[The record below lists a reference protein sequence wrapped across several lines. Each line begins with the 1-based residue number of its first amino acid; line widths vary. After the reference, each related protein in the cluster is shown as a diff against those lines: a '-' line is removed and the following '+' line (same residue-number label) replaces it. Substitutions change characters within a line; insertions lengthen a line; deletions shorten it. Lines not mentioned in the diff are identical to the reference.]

1 MRSAGLSNRV
11 SAVVARSGG
20 PPTRR
25 ALLKL
30 LACLAALLLA
40 AGCSGPKNTQ
50 EEAAYA
56 TQPDATDG
64 ETRAAAKRPNIV
76 FVLTDDLDYA
86 SAQKL
91 PQIGSLLREGGT
103 SFENA
108 FVSHPICCPSR
119 ATALTGLYDHNHNVR
134 GNSPP
139 DGGFEKFLSEG
150 HEEDSI
156 AVGLQEGGYQTAF
169 FGKYLNGYPGD
180 EGPNHVPPGW
190 DEWYGKLKEQKLYD
204 YELNEN
210 GEVVSYGS
218 EEEDFFT
225 DVLSEK
231 ATDFVRR
238 AAPEDQPFFAYVAPT
253 APHGPATP
261 AERHEGAFADEE
273 APRPPSFNEEDISDK
288 PPPIRDAEPIS
299 DEEASNIDDYYRQR
313 LESMLAVDEM
323 VGALVEELEAAGE
336 LEDTY
341 IFFTSD
347 NGWFGGEHRIQSAK
361 NRAYEESARVPLF
374 VRGPGVPAGSS
385 TEKLV
390 INTDLA
396 PTFADLASVEFL
408 ADGRSLAPLLVG
420 EDASWRSSVLLERLS
435 ADESAGGAGKG
446 KGKADK
452 SKSKDKTGKG
462 KEGKTGAGGV
472 PKAGP
477 GNPGTFRAVR
487 TETHKYVEYDGGD
500 RELYDLKNDPY
511 ELENVYETADPTLI
525 EDLEARLEML
535 KECSD
540 DRCRQAED
548 AS

>member
-11 SAVVARSGG
+11 SAMVARSGG

-119 ATALTGLYDHNHNVR
+119 ATALTGLYNHNHNVR

-169 FGKYLNGYPGD
+169 FGKYLNDYPGD

-204 YELNEN
+204 YDINEN

-231 ATDFVRR
+231 ATDFVRQ

-261 AERHEGAFADEE
+261 AERHEGAFAGEE
-273 APRPPSFNEEDISDK
+273 VLRPPSFDEEDVSDK
-288 PPPIRDAEPIS
+288 PSWRQETERFSEEEIS
-299 DEEASNIDDYYRQR
+299 EIDDYHRQR

-323 VGALVEELEAAGE
+323 VGSLIGELEATGE
-336 LEDTY
+336 LENTY

-347 NGWFGGEHRIQSAK
+347 NGWLAGVHRMK
-361 NRAYEESARVPLF
+361 EGKDRAYEESARAPLF
-374 VRGPGVPAGSS
+374 VRGPGVPTGSS
-385 TEKLV
+385 VGNLAL
-390 INTDLA
+390 NTDLA
-396 PTFADLASVEFL
+396 PTFAELAGVGFPS
-408 ADGRSLAPLLVG
+408 DGRSLAPLLRS
-420 EDASWRSSVLLERLS
+420 EDPPSWRSAVLLE
-435 ADESAGGAGKG
+435 GFVGK
-446 KGKADK
+446 
-452 SKSKDKTGKG
+452 KDR
-462 KEGKTGAGGV
+462 V
-472 PKAGP
+472 YS
-477 GNPGTFRAVR
+477 AVR
-487 TETHKYVEYDGGD
+487 TRTHKYVEYGNGEE
-500 RELYDLKNDPY
+500 ELYDLQADPY
-511 ELENVYETADPTLI
+511 ELESLHETADPALV
-525 EDLEARLEML
+525 ENLKARLEAL
-535 KECSD
+535 KSCSEEG
-540 DRCRQAED
+540 CWEAED
-548 AS
+548 AP